1 MTEPRLSPILAR
13 RSLFGL
19 IGAGAVTLLAACG
32 GAAPASPAAPTTA
45 AKPADASKPADTS
58 KPADASKAA
67 APAASGAG
75 RTKIRFVM
83 SNNQDA
89 IKRWLEP
96 MTKAF
101 EEKHPTIQ
109 LEHITTPTTDE
120 STQKIL
126 AMFAANDPGEVLN
139 LPATRDYKRVAVRKV
154 LLDLEPLA
162 KRDNFDLNVFAPVTR
177 DLHVYC
183 GKWYGFPMH
192 LSFYVT
198 MYNKK
203 LFQEAGVKLPDEYH
217 KEGRWKMGGADDGYL
232 DAALK
237 LTRGEGDKRVW
248 ADGRIIS
255 LHVVNYFIFS
265 WGGKIYN
272 EDRTKFVIPDDP
284 KSLEALQYQVDL
296 VLKHKVYPTVDE
308 ARGLGD
314 LFLAGRRAMVRTGHN
329 QAAQIQAALE
339 AGKVDPGMTF
349 AAAGPAGLVP
359 REGPDA
365 ISMPANGKSRDQ
377 AWAFTSWTV
386 SKEGMEY
393 YTRGGRGASPRLDQ
407 LQDPAYVKLF
417 FPWEKPEVFLESVKM
432 ARTDVAVSQ
441 SEATSIFD
449 REMDLAYLGKKTV
462 AEAMKTA
469 KAEIDPLLEGGE
481 RCS

>member
-1 MTEPRLSPILAR
+1 MRYPLSIDRLTR
-13 RSLFGL
+13 RAALTMLVG
-19 IGAGAVTLLAACG
+19 GAAALVAACG
-32 GAAPASPAAPTTA
+32 GTPQAPSSGAATAPKTETKTD
-45 AKPADASKPADTS
+45 AKPAE
-58 KPADASKAA
+58 ASKAG
-67 APAASGAG
+67 APAAASGS
-75 RTKIRFVM
+75 RTKVRFVM
-83 SNNQDA
+83 SNSQDHV
-89 IKRWLEP
+89 KRWVEP

-101 EEKHPTIQ
+101 EEKYPKVQ

-154 LLDLEPLA
+154 LLDLEPFY
-162 KRDNFDLNVFAPVTR
+162 KKDNFDVNIFAPVTR

-192 LSFYVT
+192 LSFFVT
-198 MYNKK
+198 FYNKK
-203 LFQEAGVKLPDEYH
+203 LFQEAGVKLPDEYQ
-217 KEGRWKMGGADDGYL
+217 KEGRWKMGVPDDGWL
-232 DAALK
+232 EASRK

-248 ADGRIIS
+248 ADTRIPS

-272 EDRTKFVIPDDP
+272 EDRTKFILPDDP
-284 KSLEALQYQVDL
+284 KSMAAMQYQVDL
-296 VLKHKVYPTVDE
+296 VLKDKVYPSSDE
-308 ARGLGD
+308 ARSLGNV
-314 LFLAGRRAMVRTGHN
+314 FLAGRAAMWRTGHN
-329 QAAQIQAALE
+329 SGAQIQAALE
-339 AGKVDPGMTF
+339 AGKIDPGMTL

-365 ISMPANGKSRDQ
+365 ISLPKGGKSVEE
-377 AWAFTSWTV
+377 AWQFLSWTV
-386 SKEGMEY
+386 SKEGMEL

-407 LQDPAYVKLF
+407 LQDPNYLKLF
-417 FPWEKPEVFLESVKM
+417 YPWEKPELFLEGVKL

-449 REMDLAYLGKKTV
+449 REMDLVYLGKKTL
-462 AEAMKTA
+462 AEGMKAA